1 MAIRRAT
8 RLRPPSETPV
18 ALSGTSSKFTGSLL
32 EISPFG
38 LSVKSPQKVEVG
50 TILRLAIAVG
60 GDYFRAAAI
69 VRSTLPYGFAMEFLS
84 MTTIDRQT
92 MRRLYLRLEMAA
104 RPS

>member
-1 MAIRRAT
+1 
-8 RLRPPSETPV
+8 V

-69 VRSTLPYGFAMEFLS
+69 VRATLPHGFAMEFLS